1 MMANRQPCK
10 LNEAD
15 ECHIQIGPVYL
26 QYSTQL
32 LKFSTWG
39 SIRMAR
45 THRSARAHPTPT
57 PTLET
62 NFSHT
67 HTRTH
72 AHTHTRTT
80 EHQTVQYLLIPHAIP
95 RYAIRRNITSSNK
108 HQPHKSVL
116 IQVHPW
122 VMDEMEERGA
132 TSSPLEEYL
141 STRGPTQILKPFVWC
156 RDFAIVDPSLLQ
168 VQAS

>member
-26 QYSTQL
+26 QYSTQYL
-32 LKFSTWG
+32 SLVPGTIYEWHVH
-39 SIRMAR
+39 IVAHVR
-45 THRSARAHPTPT
+45 THTGDQLFTHA
-57 PTLET
+57 
-62 NFSHT
+62 HT

-72 AHTHTRTT
+72 AHTDDRTPNS
-80 EHQTVQYLLIPHAIP
+80 TVLLIPHAIP

>member
-1 MMANRQPCK
+1 
-10 LNEAD
+10 
-15 ECHIQIGPVYL
+15 
-26 QYSTQL
+26 
-32 LKFSTWG
+32 
-39 SIRMAR
+39 MAR
-45 THRSARAHPTPT
+45 THRSARAH
-57 PTLET
+57 
-62 NFSHT
+62 HT
-67 HTRTH
+67 GDQLFTH

-80 EHQTVQYLLIPHAIP
+80 EHAVP